1 MAPALPWIGLALS
14 AVGTMSSMSGNS
26 QQAAASKSAYKDQ
39 ELVIGQE
46 TALNKA
52 AAEKQNRAI
61 LAKNQA
67 RSAASGVDPSS
78 GSPLEFDLE
87 QAFNAGMQEQAIQW
101 GGDLRKR
108 AAKMGSYNVSQALP
122 GQQAGALIQGASQMA
137 SWYDKSGGFKP

>member
-1 MAPALPWIGLALS
+1 MAQALPFIMMAMTVAS
-14 AVGTMSSMSGNS
+14 TVSSMAGNS
-26 QQAAASKSAYKDQ
+26 QQAAASQSAYKDQ

-108 AAKMGSYNVSQALP
+108 AAKMGSYNVAQALP
-122 GQQAGALIQGASQMA
+122 GQQAGALLQGGSQMA
-137 SWYDKSGGFKP
+137 QWYGKS